1 MNAAVD
7 SAAEEPRYPYVHVL
21 TDADQADLLSTLLF
35 GFGATGVEERD
46 DTTYIKGP
54 GDGRVVLVASFDDR
68 EEAEAAIASLREHDE
83 SIDASLHEVVGDAW
97 RDAWK
102 EHYEPFALTKRIWVR
117 PPWKEAP
124 PEAKLV
130 LHLEPGRAFG
140 TGLHATTSLVAG
152 ILDDCASEYQG
163 KRLLDAG
170 TGSGILSFV
179 ALLSGA
185 ANVVAFDVDPEA
197 IDVVRENAERNGM
210 ASRLEVFA
218 GTIDDVKGQFPWVVA
233 NIESRI
239 LMPIAEELIARVE
252 PGGHLV
258 LSGILLAEEGSMRE
272 RFESLSRKLELVEAR
287 RMETGGERAIDR
299 DGWVSLHYHAV
310 DRGAQPR

>member
-1 MNAAVD
+1 MSEATTR
-7 SAAEEPRYPYVHVL
+7 AAEEPRYPYVHVV
-21 TDADQADLLSTLLF
+21 TDPDTAEILSSTLFEL
-35 GFGATGVEERD
+35 GATGVEERD
-46 DTTYIKGP
+46 DSTYLKGP
-54 GDGRVVLVASFDDR
+54 GGGRVMLVASFDTR
-68 EEAEAAIASLREHDE
+68 AEAEDAIASLREDDPAL
-83 SIDASLHEVVGDAW
+83 DATVHEVVGDAW

-102 EHYEPFALTKRIWVR
+102 AHYEPFALTKRIWIR

-124 PEAKLV
+124 PEAGLV

-152 ILDDCASEYQG
+152 ILDDASAELRG
-163 KRLLDAG
+163 KRVLDAG

-179 ALLSGA
+179 ALLAGA
-185 ANVVAFDVDPEA
+185 SSVVAFDVDAEA
-197 IDVVRENAERNGM
+197 IDVVRENAGRNAMSERVE
-210 ASRLEVFA
+210 AFT
-218 GTIDDVKGQFPWVVA
+218 GTIDDVEGRFPWVVA

-239 LMPIAEELIARVE
+239 LMPIAEELLGRVE

-258 LSGILLAEEGSMRE
+258 LSGILLAEEAAMRE

-299 DGWVSLHYHAV
+299 DGWVSLHYRAA
-310 DRGAQPR
+310 D